1 MAKGFLSKL
10 FKSTQKDI
18 PHLKKEFIAM
28 GGEELLIPHK
38 ELIDKIYECT
48 GVPRKTWD
56 EMYLQLFKNGA
67 EFIQQLPASAAHH
80 HSERGGLLLHSLELA
95 LLCARAKSGIQ
106 YTPDN
111 KEDQANRMKEVF
123 SYAVIS
129 AGFLHDIGKLVTD
142 IDIYNKSKQK
152 KWILLLE
159 PLPIGDEYLF
169 QWKKD
174 PSRSRKDHEQAGSL
188 LITKIMPTCGIEWLL
203 GINMDVFRKWTS
215 SVTGHGEGYGGEIY
229 DCIHK
234 ADIHSAKKNMI
245 NNPIVSKHAGFQK
258 EQALTE
264 QSISQQGTQ
273 RYYHEPFINYWS
285 ESISNGLIKMNSPGS
300 SVWVL
305 DDIVLLVAPLSI
317 TNAIK
322 AIRESGKK
330 IPADVSPNINQL
342 KDCNVLVDFD
352 GSGVHLFDALIDIPK
367 KNKKKGW
374 SGELKFIAIER
385 ELIDPQLTLRSFE
398 GKVVSIASGEILYQK
413 TEGDKPAV
421 KASNVESKNAT
432 KVDPSLN
439 IVSNEDLDR
448 FIKDSVALDI
458 NDEIVPIESTAFEHQ
473 INNTPPLD
481 AYVDMQQNEEQEEY
495 YHLSDSIADLQSSSP
510 LMAQSVSKH
519 NSNNIIDNILASTPY
534 PPKEKYILSEENIK
548 SEDKRSPGS
557 GVAFWDWLECK
568 ILMKKLELNKA
579 QSCLHV
585 VSRGRGAQ
593 LFLVSP
599 AIFIDY
605 LYEEKI
611 VDNKIVNA
619 PPELK
624 SLQRG
629 LFNLKKHDPLHGKD
643 IIDVNVKRG
652 GRGGI
657 KKLNG
662 VLLTPESTKC
672 LFGEQYIDL
681 RPNQFISFS
690 S

>member
-1 MAKGFLSKL
+1 MANGFLTKL
-10 FKSTQKDI
+10 FRVKSPEIKRI
-18 PHLKKEFIAM
+18 KKEFVAM
-28 GGEELLIPHK
+28 RGEELLIPHK

-48 GVPRKTWD
+48 GVPHKTWN

-67 EFIQQLPASAAHH
+67 ELIQELPASAAHH

-95 LLCARAKSGIQ
+95 LLCARAKAGIQ
-106 YTPDN
+106 YTPN
-111 KEDQANRMKEVF
+111 NQEDQANRMKEVF

-152 KWILLLE
+152 KWLLLLN
-159 PLPIGDEYLF
+159 PIPIGDEYLF

-188 LITKIMPTCGIEWLL
+188 LITRMMPTCGIEWLL
-203 GINMDVFRKWTS
+203 GIDMDVFRKWTS

-245 NNPIVSKHAGFQK
+245 NNPIVSTHYGSQK
-258 EQALTE
+258 EQALSE

-285 ESISNGLIKMNSPGS
+285 ESIANGLLKMNSPGS

-305 DDIVLLVAPLSI
+305 DNIILLVAPISI

-330 IPADVSPNINQL
+330 IPADVSPNVNQL

-352 GSGVHLFDALIDIPK
+352 SSGIHLFDALIDIPK
-367 KNKKKGW
+367 KDKKKGW

-385 ELIDPQLTLRSFE
+385 ELIDPQLRLKTFK
-398 GKVVSIASGEILYQK
+398 GKVVSLTSGEVLYQR
-413 TEGDKPAV
+413 TEDDKPVV
-421 KASNVESKNAT
+421 KTSNTESKIA
-432 KVDPSLN
+432 KKADPSLG
-439 IVSNEDLDR
+439 IVSNEDLDQ
-448 FIKDSVALDI
+448 FIKDSVATVS
-458 NDEIVPIESTAFEHQ
+458 NGEAAFIELTSFEHQ
-473 INNTPPLD
+473 NNNTPPLD
-481 AYVDMQQNEEQEEY
+481 AYADIQQSEEQEQY
-495 YHLSDSIADLQSSSP
+495 YQLSDSIADLQSSSP
-510 LMAQSVSKH
+510 LIEVSDKSH

-534 PPKEKYILSEENIK
+534 PTKEEFTLSEEHII

-579 QSCLHV
+579 QSCLHI
-585 VSRGRGAQ
+585 VSRGKGAQ

-629 LFNLKKHDPLHGKD
+629 LFNLKKHEPLYGKD
-643 IIDVNVKRG
+643 IIGVNVKRG

-662 VLLTPESTKC
+662 VLLTPESTQC
-672 LFGEQYIDL
+672 LFGTQYIDL